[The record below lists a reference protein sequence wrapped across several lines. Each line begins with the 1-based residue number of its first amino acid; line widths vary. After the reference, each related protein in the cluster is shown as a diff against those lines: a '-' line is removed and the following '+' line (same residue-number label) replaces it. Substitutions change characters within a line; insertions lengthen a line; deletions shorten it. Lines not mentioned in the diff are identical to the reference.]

1 MSLISILLL
10 TLHLTLSI
18 QTKHTNEHALKQ
30 AVSALA
36 STSIQN
42 PIYLNKD
49 KRDLFNSASSETSTN
64 KCQKITV
71 PMCQHMEYNL
81 TSMPNQFNHETQQEA
96 AMEAH
101 QFWALVEINCSKD
114 LRFFLCSM
122 YTPVCVPNYPKP
134 IRACKS
140 VCIRARIGC
149 EKYMKKFDFD
159 WPEHMNCDLF
169 PEYGSGK
176 EVCMDPMDASN
187 EQKSKHLNIN
197 HNINTEK
204 PKPSPKKLEII
215 ERKVNLIEIPSVD
228 ELFDQEATPN
238 KPESAY
244 LLDKMCTYPF
254 IRLAP
259 SQFDARYNKISTG
272 GLTNCIQPCQSLF
285 FTQSEQTFTYYW
297 LIMWS
302 VLCLASCLITGLT
315 YLIQSSRFKY
325 PEKPIIYLNICYLFV
340 SAGYLV
346 RFGVGREKSSCELD
360 GSIKYSTS
368 FNNSLLNVNQS
379 SSSFACTLTFILVY
393 YFGMASS
400 VWWVIISFT
409 WFLAAGLKWST
420 EAIAKYKFYFHMLAW
435 LLPFVK
441 TVAILTLSYIDAD
454 PLSGICY
461 VGNLSTRN
469 LRIFV
474 LAPSLVYLLIGI
486 TFLASGFISLFR
498 IRKLIKKQH
507 GDWVKAHKLEK
518 LMIRIGIF
526 SILYTVPATCVIAC
540 QFYEQIYR
548 AEWEKSAL
556 CKKHAKLNGLSDNL
570 VYKFCAK
577 SRDSSGL
584 SESPE
589 FSVFILKYLMSLIVG
604 VTSGFWVW
612 TNKTVKSWKMFFSR
626 IFSCSATNGANKL
639 DSTSTPSSANTTQDS
654 VSCFGCCFSRKE
666 EKKDSIV
673 FFQANEDLEHN
684 PHNYYEGKLVQ
695 PQLLINPIQ
704 DDMNIY
710 EKKQFIRQVSS
721 SSPINNQVQQ
731 FTLKSAGSIYHQPHD
746 QILSSV
752 EYKSGSVSTQ
762 PLYAVNSSNQVIQ
775 YQQAQSNGFFYDYS
789 STGGSSRNDR
799 TTNTTSSKYSSASRK

>member
-10 TLHLTLSI
+10 TLHLTLST
-18 QTKHTNEHALKQ
+18 QAKHTNEHALKQ

-36 STSIQN
+36 SASIQN
-42 PIYLNKD
+42 PSYLNKD
-49 KRDLFNSASSETSTN
+49 KRDLFNSASSETSTH

-149 EKYMKKFDFD
+149 ERYMKKFDFD

-176 EVCMDPMDASN
+176 EVCMDPMDASS
-187 EQKSKHLNIN
+187 ERKSTQLNIN
-197 HNINTEK
+197 HNINNADK
-204 PKPSPKKLEII
+204 PKSKSSPKRLEVV
-215 ERKVNLIEIPSVD
+215 ERKVNLIEIASAD
-228 ELFDQEATPN
+228 ELLDQEAAS
-238 KPESAY
+238 KPDSAY
-244 LLDKMCTYPF
+244 LLDKLCTYPF

-259 SQFDARYNKISTG
+259 SPFDARYNKISTG
-272 GLTNCIQPCQSLF
+272 GLANCIQPCQSSF
-285 FTQSEQTFTYYW
+285 FSQSEQMFAYYW
-297 LIMWS
+297 LLMWS
-302 VLCLASCLITGLT
+302 MLCLASCLITGLT
-315 YLIQSSRFKY
+315 YLIQSSRFRY
-325 PEKPIIYLNICYLFV
+325 PEKPIIYLSMCYLFV

-346 RFGVGREKSSCELD
+346 RFGAGHEQSSCEPD

-368 FNNSLLNVNQS
+368 RLNNSSSLSASQS
-379 SSSFACTLTFILVY
+379 SSSVACTLTFILVY

-400 VWWVIISFT
+400 AWWVIISFT

-441 TVAILTLSYIDAD
+441 TVAILTLSHIDAE
-454 PLSGICY
+454 PLSGMCY

-474 LAPSLVYLLIGI
+474 LAPSLVYLLVGV

-498 IRKLIKKQH
+498 IRKLIKRQH
-507 GDWVKAHKLEK
+507 GDWAKAHKLEK

-540 QFYEQIYR
+540 QFYEQMYR
-548 AEWEKSAL
+548 AEWERSAL

-570 VYKFCAK
+570 VYKFCAR
-577 SRDSSGL
+577 S

-589 FSVFILKYLMSLIVG
+589 FSVFVLKYLMSLIVG
-604 VTSGFWVW
+604 VTSGFWIW
-612 TNKTVKSWKMFFSR
+612 TNKTVKSWKQFFSR
-626 IFSCSATNGANKL
+626 VFSCSATHGASSNKL
-639 DSTSTPSSANTTQDS
+639 DSTSSPSSANTTQDA
-654 VSCFGCCFSRKE
+654 VSCFGCCFSRKA

-673 FFQANEDLEHN
+673 FFQANGDLEHN

-710 EKKQFIRQVSS
+710 EKKQFMRQVSA
-721 SSPINNQVQQ
+721 SSPINNYQAQQ
-731 FTLKSAGSIYHQPHD
+731 FTLKSAGGIYHQPHD
-746 QILSSV
+746 QISSAV
-752 EYKSGSVSTQ
+752 EYKNGSASTQ
-762 PLYAVNSSNQVIQ
+762 PLYVANNSNQVIQ
-775 YQQAQSNGFFYDYS
+775 CQQAQSNGFFYDYS
-789 STGGSSRNDR
+789 STASSSRNDR
-799 TTNTTSSKYSSASRK
+799 TNTTSSKYSSASRK